1 MKYYLLKMLGD
12 VEPELEGPF
21 ATDDEV
27 LEAAKRHRVDDP
39 GREDGLF
46 LAAIDDLGDLAIVP
60 FAGWELEEG

>member
-27 LEAAKRHRVDDP
+27 LEVAKRHRVDDP

-46 LAAIDDLGDLAIVP
+46 QVAIDDLGDLAIVP
-60 FAGWELEEG
+60 FAGWEL